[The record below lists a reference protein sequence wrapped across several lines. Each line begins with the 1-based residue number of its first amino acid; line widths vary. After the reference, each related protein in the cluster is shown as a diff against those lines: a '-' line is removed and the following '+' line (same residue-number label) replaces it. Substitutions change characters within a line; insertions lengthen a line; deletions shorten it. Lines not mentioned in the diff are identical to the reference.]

1 MAKLAWAIILSLVI
15 VELVIESANANGTT
29 TIQPTTQSN
38 ASTMHPNMTTK
49 SNKIPS
55 SGPSFHATS
64 FAALV
69 LFAAA
74 TFGVITQY

>member
-1 MAKLAWAIILSLVI
+1 MAKLAWAFILSLVI
-15 VELVIESANANGTT
+15 VELVIESANANSTT
-29 TIQPTTQSN
+29 PQPTTQAIN
-38 ASTMHPNMTTK
+38 ASTMNMNMSTK
-49 SNKIPS
+49 ANKIPS